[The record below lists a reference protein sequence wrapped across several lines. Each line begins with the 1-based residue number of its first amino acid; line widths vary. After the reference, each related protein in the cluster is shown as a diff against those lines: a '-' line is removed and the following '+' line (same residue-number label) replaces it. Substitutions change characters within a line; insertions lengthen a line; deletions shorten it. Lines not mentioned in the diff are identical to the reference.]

1 VRNRN
6 EHDGDLAFRF
16 YAILQPLAFES
27 RKQRRHVCKRKV
39 TARGKKVE
47 SKVTARG
54 KKVESNRLQG
64 K

>member
-6 EHDGDLAFRF
+6 EDDSDLAFRF

-27 RKQRRHVCKRKV
+27 RNNACARRKHNAASRNVK
-39 TARGKKVE
+39 A
-47 SKVTARG
+47 
-54 KKVESNRLQG
+54 ESNPLQG